1 MKDVIEKITL
11 EISFDSEK
19 KAKESLPLLE
29 KSLTNLETFLEIPDT
44 SEIIIIPE
52 IKIHLKDLPEGE
64 FVKIL
69 EQELIKKIIAEVQKN
84 ASPRNSTK
92 EKNPKLSQNVEQ
104 ILRKNPSY
112 IIDYVLDLLQNK
124 RRSKREVQKEIIRLI
139 NLGSIK
145 DLPLEFAFEILPLLN
160 SQVRRKDFSF
170 YHQIFWQLQKI
181 AIPSQPIQIYYFRSL
196 FHALHKS
203 KIDFINLL
211 YSEIIALDFSVRNE
225 FYQLF
230 VKQQVFNSTPLSFL
244 EEFFQLFRIGKS
256 RKQVEANI
264 HLENLIAREFKHYLS
279 SKIFQSYSFRK
290 KFSDIDTLI
299 ELLSI
304 KNALLLRKITFSVG
318 KSKSSRIK
326 IVKML
331 SDKSFKILLNNVHKN
346 FGDFLFQIID
356 FFQKIDNQIVEN
368 NQDNIALKNTIKEIS
383 LEIAIR
389 QERTGL
395 LSETFLDRTIKFYA
409 SKNSIDEKLI
419 YLEMRKSV
427 WSTKVLNSRLK
438 TFISV
443 YLDNRQKQDPKFDE
457 LISLTISNQTESSV
471 IGRKEGIIS
480 EKLDPKAYQSP
491 SKKIGDILEIYKF
504 NGENIFNTIQLYFK
518 LDRLSY
524 NQFLKVLDFPPNLQK
539 KKRTHYFLN
548 ELAIFIK
555 ERKKDTIQSI
565 DFYRIKNL
573 PKQHKKLIKTFFSSL
588 GNLSIVNVFLSDYN
602 YLQSN
607 QATLWLNTFDQKT
620 KEKVIQQA
628 RPKLLVSL
636 IDSLTKHGH
645 LKIKKSTL
653 VEIKSRISSFLL
665 LEIAK
670 DTDNRNIIDSTLDL
684 LIENNLFLPSIKRN
698 DLISSS
704 EILFS
709 TYRNLVHYFFSN
721 EGSFPFWLET
731 AEHSA
736 ETIAQAIGEL
746 IQFDPKALVQNIDSI
761 PQSQNAV
768 KLIYS
773 LFENDLLF
781 PLLKIIDKSKKTQ
794 LHFIAEFALS
804 DKTKSK
810 ATIDKI
816 IPFLNDELRYKIG
829 FNFQHLKKFS
839 SEVTNLEI
847 NEKKVFYFLN
857 SLFFARNQVELIN
870 IAANLKRI
878 EKRKILNISKNFKE
892 NIQINLPLDDQIKLL
907 VAFVEDPKV
916 KSLIERK
923 LPRDTK
929 TLNLISNLIFRPGVL
944 GKADLQTLEKR
955 FDLRNKEMVSL
966 FFEYFNRIA
975 ETQKSYKR
983 SDKPLDIIGSQIV
996 SNNEKNIFE
1005 HTNFRKAIDRSA
1017 PKDIA
1022 MFLKAHQEANILPQV
1037 KKMVSHEVFGE
1048 IILHFLGIKSP
1059 TENQLLLDI
1068 FKQII
1073 KVVKPLKE
1081 YPFFIDQF
1089 YNLYFVQ
1096 KQNLESAIEQS
1107 LHSVQKRNQK
1117 LAATINDAISKTRAF
1132 EDFTINEKMS
1142 NALAYLIKY
1151 NSLNKSQNYTKK
1163 QLRTFLSKSIENGA
1177 KDVRLLIWKLIQNR
1191 TYADRITKLI
1201 GNMKSENILHFLH
1214 PKLPKI
1220 HKDIFQLAKKMNAE
1234 NKVLTDLNN
1243 RGVAKNL
1250 LMLWGKFSLNLLYPT
1265 KFYGQMLR
1273 KNNQKL
1279 QDFFLDRHNLAKLN
1293 KTEAEWV
1300 QKIFDKSANL
1310 PGKKSE
1316 EKLKQKEENI
1326 IFYSSGLVLLWPF
1339 LGQFFSRLGLMEK
1352 GIFHDIQAQ
1361 EKACK
1366 FLEFIASNQT
1376 SFENEKMTTS
1386 KIICGLDVDHEIL
1399 DNSLELSKTDKKIC
1413 LSLLKGVLKNWEK
1426 NSNSSIENFQASFL
1440 LRNAIFSEKSN
1451 SFELFMDK
1459 KPYDVLLN
1467 SLPWKINQIILRWMK
1482 KQLNVYWI

>member
-11 EISFDSEK
+11 EINFDSEK

-29 KSLTNLETFLEIPDT
+29 KSLTNLETFLEIPST

-69 EQELIKKIIAEVQKN
+69 ERELSKKIIAEVQKN
-84 ASPRNSTK
+84 AGPSNSTK
-92 EKNPKLSQNVEQ
+92 EKNQKLSQNIEQ

-112 IIDYVLDLLQNK
+112 LLDYVLDLLQNK
-124 RRSKREVQKEIIRLI
+124 GRSKREVQKEIIRLI

-160 SQVRRKDFSF
+160 SQVRQKDFSF

-181 AIPSQPIQIYYFRSL
+181 SIPSQPIQIYYFKSL
-196 FHALHKS
+196 FHAMHKS

-211 YSEIIALDFSVRNE
+211 YSEIVALDFSVRNE

-230 VKQQVFNSTPLSFL
+230 VQQQVFHSTPLSFL

-256 RKQVEANI
+256 REQVEANI
-264 HLENLIAREFKHYLS
+264 HLENLIAGEFKYYLS

-299 ELLSI
+299 ELLSF
-304 KNALLLRKITFSVG
+304 KNALLLRKITFSVA
-318 KSKSSRIK
+318 KSKSNRIK

-346 FGDFLFQIID
+346 FGDILFQIID
-356 FFQKIDNQIVEN
+356 FFQKIDNQIVES

-383 LEIAIR
+383 LEIAIK

-395 LSETFLDRTIKFYA
+395 LSETFLDRTIEFYS
-409 SKNSIDEKLI
+409 SKNSIDKKLI
-419 YLEMRKSV
+419 YLEIRKSL
-427 WSTKVLNSRLK
+427 WSTKILNSRLK
-438 TFISV
+438 TFMSV
-443 YLDNRQKQDPKFDE
+443 YLDDKQKKDPKFDE
-457 LISLTISNQTESSV
+457 LISLTISNQAEPTV
-471 IGRKEGIIS
+471 IGRKERNIS
-480 EKLDPKAYQSP
+480 EKLNPKAHQSP
-491 SKKIGDILEIYKF
+491 SKMLGDGLEIYKF

-524 NQFLKVLDFPPNLQK
+524 NQFLKVLDFPPSLQK
-539 KKRTHYFLN
+539 KKTTHYFLN

-565 DFYRIKNL
+565 DFYRIKKL
-573 PKQHKKLIKTFFSSL
+573 PKQHKKLIKTFFSYL
-588 GNLSIVNVFLSDYN
+588 GNLSIINVFLSDYN

-607 QATLWLNTFDQKT
+607 QATRWLNTFDQKT

-628 RPKLLVSL
+628 RPKLLDSL
-636 IDSLTKHGH
+636 IDSLTKRGH
-645 LKIKKSTL
+645 LKIKTSTL
-653 VEIKSRISSFLL
+653 VEIKARISSFLL

-670 DTDNRNIIDSTLDL
+670 GTDDKNILDSTLDL
-684 LIENNLFLPSIKRN
+684 LIENNLFLPALKRN
-698 DLISSS
+698 DPISSS
-704 EILFS
+704 EIRFS
-709 TYRNLVHYFFSN
+709 TYRNLVHYFFAS
-721 EGSFPFWLET
+721 EGSFPFWLER
-731 AEHSA
+731 AAHSA
-736 ETIAQAIGEL
+736 ETIVQAIGEL
-746 IQFDPKALVQNIDSI
+746 IQFDPKSLAQNIDSI
-761 PQSQNAV
+761 PQSQNAA

-794 LHFIAEFALS
+794 LHFIAEFALK

-810 ATIDKI
+810 ATMGKI
-816 IPFLNDELRYKIG
+816 IPFLNEELRYKKG
-829 FNFQHLKKFS
+829 FNFQHLKEFS
-839 SEVTNLEI
+839 SEVMNLER
-847 NEKKVFYFLN
+847 NEKNVFYFIN
-857 SLFFARNQVELIN
+857 SLFSARNQAELVT
-870 IAANLKRI
+870 IAANLKKI

-892 NIQINLPLDDQIKLL
+892 NIRINLPLDDQIKLL
-907 VAFVEDPKV
+907 VAFVEDPKI
-916 KSLIERK
+916 KSIIERK

-929 TLNLISNLIFRPGVL
+929 TLNLISNLIFRPGAL
-944 GKADLQTLEKR
+944 SKTDLQTLEKR
-955 FDLRNKEMVSL
+955 FDLRNKKMISL

-983 SDKPLDIIGSQIV
+983 SDKPLDIIRSQIE
-996 SNNEKNIFE
+996 SNNGKNIFE
-1005 HTNFRKAIDRSA
+1005 HTNFRKAIDRST

-1022 MFLKAHQEANILPQV
+1022 QFLKAHQEAKILPQV
-1037 KKMVSHEVFGE
+1037 KKMVSHETFGE
-1048 IILHFLGIKSP
+1048 IMLHFLAIKSP
-1059 TENQLLLDI
+1059 LENQLLLDI

-1107 LHSVQKRNQK
+1107 LQSVQKRNQK
-1117 LAATINDAISKTRAF
+1117 LAATINEVISEARAF

-1142 NALAYLIKY
+1142 SALEYLIKY
-1151 NSLNKSQNYTKK
+1151 NSLSKSQNYTKK
-1163 QLRTFLSKSIENGA
+1163 QLRAFLSKSIENGG
-1177 KDVRLLIWKLIQNR
+1177 KDVRLLLWKLIQNQ

-1201 GNMKSENILHFLH
+1201 GNMKPENILYFVH

-1234 NKVLTDLNN
+1234 NKALAQLNN
-1243 RGVAKNL
+1243 KSMHKDL
-1250 LMLWGKFSLNLLYPT
+1250 LMLWGKFSLNLQDPMKLYA
-1265 KFYGQMLR
+1265 QMLR
-1273 KNNQKL
+1273 KNNPKL
-1279 QDFFLDRHNLAKLN
+1279 QDFFLDRHNLEKLN

-1300 QKIFDKSANL
+1300 QKLFDKSANL
-1310 PGKKSE
+1310 PSKKSE
-1316 EKLKQKEENI
+1316 EKLKQNEENI
-1326 IFYSSGLVLLWPF
+1326 VFYSSGLVLLWPF

-1352 GIFHDIQAQ
+1352 GVFHDIQAQ

-1386 KIICGLDVDHEIL
+1386 KILCGLDVDYEIL
-1399 DNSLELSKTDKKIC
+1399 NNSLELSKTDKKIC
-1413 LSLLKGVLKNWEK
+1413 LSLQKGVLQNWEK
-1426 NSNSSIENFQASFL
+1426 NNNSSIENFQASFL
-1440 LRNAIFSEKSN
+1440 LRSAIFSEKSN
-1451 SFELFMDK
+1451 SFELIMDK